1 MGILCTC
8 FLMRGNFLP
17 GFNDEP
23 PGKTKLDQRFIFLSK
38 IPKGGS
44 RMSTFA
50 HLRIGTKLLGGF
62 LLLAIIST
70 TVNILNVVHLAKIK
84 DMQQKMHTLNIK
96 PMKEVME
103 LIEAFQK
110 TRVNL
115 RDVILASTPEA
126 LDKAMEQLK
135 ENNKV
140 IDESVDVIDASSKS
154 AKKAVQET
162 REALAAYKAF
172 QEKLVG
178 MVRAGKKGEADAY
191 GKTPEIAQ
199 IIKSCTDKVKGLSAA
214 KIQNANKRVQGTIEL
229 TVSSLE
235 ISVASSVVMLLVAVG
250 LGFFVTRV
258 ITRPIHDLARKAE
271 QIAGGDL
278 TIQVAQNSHD
288 EIGELAGSFARMA
301 GSLHDTLCRVSDT
314 SSQVAAASEHL
325 QTTSGRISDGTEEV
339 ARQAITVA
347 TASEELSAT
356 SGDIAQNCHAA
367 AQSSRQ
373 ANNAAETGAAVVAQ
387 TVDVMSRIADRVN
400 STARTVEALGTR
412 SDQIGDIIGTIED
425 IADQTNLLALNAA
438 IEAARAGEQGRGFAV
453 VADEVRALA
462 ERTTKAT
469 KEIGEMIKSIQLET
483 RGAVTEMEQGVIEVR
498 QGTDEASKSGAAL
511 QEIIDQINAVTMQVS
526 QIATAAEEQSATTGD
541 ITQNIQMISEVVQE
555 TAQRSQ
561 ESANDAGRLANLS
574 EELRSLVK
582 RFRLA

>member
-1 MGILCTC
+1 
-8 FLMRGNFLP
+8 
-17 GFNDEP
+17 
-23 PGKTKLDQRFIFLSK
+23 
-38 IPKGGS
+38 
-44 RMSTFA
+44 MSAFA

-96 PMKEVME
+96 PMKEVLE
-103 LIEAFQK
+103 LTEAFQK

-115 RDVILASTPEA
+115 RDAILAPTPEA
-126 LDKAMEQLK
+126 LNKAMEQLK

-140 IDESVDVIDASSKS
+140 IDESVDVIDASSKA

-178 MVRAGKKGEADAY
+178 LVRAGKKGEADAY

-199 IIKSCTDKVKGLSAA
+199 IIKNCTNKVKGLSTA
-214 KIQNANKRVQGTIEL
+214 KIENANKRVQGTIDL

-250 LGFFVTRV
+250 LGFLVTRA
-258 ITRPIHDLARKAE
+258 ITRPIHDLACKAE

-278 TIQVAQNSHD
+278 TIQMAQNSRD

-301 GSLHDTLCRVSDT
+301 GSLRDTLRRVNDT

-325 QTTSGRISDGTEEV
+325 QTMSGRISDGTEEV

-356 SGDIAQNCHAA
+356 SGDIAQSCHAA

-387 TVDVMSRIADRVN
+387 TVDVMTRIADRVN
-400 STARTVEALGTR
+400 STARTVEALGIR

-469 KEIGEMIKSIQLET
+469 KEIGEMIKSIQMET
-483 RGAVTEMEQGVIEVR
+483 RGAVAEMEQGVVEVR

-561 ESANDAGRLANLS
+561 ESANDAARLADLS

>member
-1 MGILCTC
+1 
-8 FLMRGNFLP
+8 
-17 GFNDEP
+17 
-23 PGKTKLDQRFIFLSK
+23 
-38 IPKGGS
+38 
-44 RMSTFA
+44 MSAFA

-62 LLLAIIST
+62 LLLAIIAT
-70 TVNILNVVHLAKIK
+70 TVNILNVVRLARIK
-84 DMQQKMHTLNIK
+84 DMQQKMQTLNIK
-96 PMKEVME
+96 PMKEVLE
-103 LIEAFQK
+103 LTEAFQK

-115 RDVILASTPEA
+115 RDVILAQTPEV

-140 IDESVDVIDASSKS
+140 IDESMDVIDASSKA
-154 AKKAVQET
+154 AKKAVQDT
-162 REALAAYKAF
+162 REAIAAYKVF

-178 MVRAGKKGEADAY
+178 MVRAGKKSEADAY
-191 GKTPEIAQ
+191 GKTPEITQ
-199 IIKSCTDKVKGLSAA
+199 IIKNCTNKVKGLSAA
-214 KIQNANKRVQGTIEL
+214 KIENANKRVQGTIDL

-235 ISVASSVVMLLVAVG
+235 ISVASSVIMLLVALG
-250 LGFFVTRV
+250 LGFFVTRA
-258 ITRPIHDLARKAE
+258 ITRPLHELARKAE

-278 TIQVAQNSHD
+278 TVQVAQNSRD

-301 GSLHDTLCRVSDT
+301 ESLHDTLRRVNDT

-325 QTTSGRISDGTEEV
+325 QTTSGRISEGTEEV
-339 ARQAITVA
+339 ARQATTVA

-356 SGDIAQNCHAA
+356 SGDIAQSCHAA

-387 TVDVMSRIADRVN
+387 TVDVMNRIADRVN
-400 STARTVEALGTR
+400 STARTVEALGIR

-483 RGAVTEMEQGVIEVR
+483 RGAVIEMEQGVVEVR
-498 QGTDEASKSGAAL
+498 QGTDEASKSGIAL
-511 QEIIDQINAVTMQVS
+511 QEIIDQINDVTMQVS

-561 ESANDAGRLANLS
+561 DSATDAARLANLS
-574 EELRSLVK
+574 EELRSLVN